1 MTGMDLAAP
10 HAGFVI
16 AAYVLSAI
24 VLAGLVIA
32 GLASLRREE
41 RELSGLEERNVPRRR
56 RAR

>member
-1 MTGMDLAAP
+1 MDLAAP